1 MLSYFVQQSHFCAM
15 NFSTLPNLAA
25 LAMLVA
31 VFWAISRKET
41 AERLH
46 LWLSGWFLVLLHFAA
61 QFFIPADGTATNWL
75 IAASIDC
82 LMMASVAF
90 LISVSRVGTTW
101 PRQLIMALTIGL
113 PCLAYTNAVVWEI
126 HSSVYYYFVIACG
139 VILPLEAFRRLY
151 QKLDLYAAGIA
162 SAILLSAAAVV
173 YAVRSGNADL
183 GPTIILTVLNLASAV
198 LYWRHHERSTAGVL
212 TTVGGFLL
220 WALVF
225 PCSALIAMYF
235 PSVKVESEV
244 WNIPKYLV
252 ALGMI
257 LTLLEDQIKRSNY
270 LAYHDELTGLP
281 NRRLLDDRLDHAL
294 AHARRV
300 KSKVA
305 VLLLDLDHFKEVN
318 DTFGHRVGDMTL
330 QAVVAQLAGRI
341 RSSDTLARS
350 GGDEFTV
357 VSEVADARGAAA
369 LVSALDSALSVP
381 VFVQGFQVR
390 TGLSI
395 GLALYPDDGLDP
407 DQLHAAADKA
417 MYVAKRAARNSAL
430 NANRRLDEITSP
442 LSPGAKAQ
450 TNCI

>member
-1 MLSYFVQQSHFCAM
+1 M

-46 LWLSGWFLVLLHFAA
+46 LWLAGWFLVLLHFTA
-61 QFFIPADGTATNWL
+61 QFFIPDSGPVSTW
-75 IAASIDC
+75 IVAASFDC
-82 LMMASVAF
+82 LMLASVAF
-90 LISVSRVGTTW
+90 LISVSRVATNW
-101 PRQLIMALTIGL
+101 QRQLVMSLAIGV
-113 PCLAYTNAVVWEI
+113 PCLAYTNAILWEI
-126 HSSVYYYFVIACG
+126 KSPAFYYFAIACG
-139 VILPLEAFRRLY
+139 VVLPLEAFRRLY
-151 QKLDLYAAGIA
+151 RKFDVYATGIVA
-162 SAILLSAAAVV
+162 ATLLSAAAAVW
-173 YAVRSGNADL
+173 AVRSGNPEL
-183 GPTIILTVLNLASAV
+183 GPTIILTVLNLSAAV
-198 LYWRHHERSTAGVL
+198 LYWQHHERTTAGVL
-212 TTVGGFLL
+212 TTVGGFVL
-220 WALVF
+220 WAFVF
-225 PCSALIAMYF
+225 PCSALIDIYIPQA
-235 PSVKVESEV
+235 KVESEV

-300 KSKVA
+300 GSKVA

-330 QAVVAQLAGRI
+330 QVVVAQLAGRI

-369 LVSALDSALSVP
+369 LLAALDSALSTP
-381 VFVQGFQVR
+381 VSVQGLQVH

-395 GLALYPDDGLDP
+395 GLALYPDDGSDP

-417 MYVAKRAARNSAL
+417 MYEAKRAARHSAL
-430 NANRRLDEITSP
+430 NANRRLDEINSSLTSA
-442 LSPGAKAQ
+442 AKTQA
-450 TNCI
+450 NYI

>member
-1 MLSYFVQQSHFCAM
+1 M

-46 LWLSGWFLVLLHFAA
+46 LWLAGWFLVLLHFTA
-61 QFFIPADGTATNWL
+61 QFFIPDNGPVSTW
-75 IAASIDC
+75 IVAASFDC
-82 LMMASVAF
+82 LMLSGVAF
-90 LISVSRVGTTW
+90 LISVSSVATTW
-101 PRQLIMALTIGL
+101 QRQLVMSLAIGL
-113 PCLAYTNAVVWEI
+113 PCLAYTNATLWEVK
-126 HSSVYYYFVIACG
+126 SSAFYYFVIACA
-139 VILPLEAFRRLY
+139 VAAPLEAFRRLY
-151 QKLDLYAAGIA
+151 RKFDLYAAGIVMA
-162 SAILLSAAAVV
+162 TLLSAAAAVW
-173 YAVRSGNADL
+173 AVRSGNADL
-183 GPTIILTVLNLASAV
+183 GPTIILTVLNLSAAV
-198 LYWRHHERSTAGVL
+198 LYWNHHERVTAGVL
-212 TTVGGFLL
+212 TTVSGFVL

-225 PCSALIAMYF
+225 PSATLFEIYM
-235 PSVKVESEV
+235 PSVKIESEV

-257 LTLLEDQIKRSNY
+257 LTLLEDQIVRSNY

-281 NRRLLDDRLDHAL
+281 NRRLLDDRLDQAL
-294 AHARRV
+294 AHAKRIQ
-300 KSKVA
+300 SKVA

-330 QAVVAQLAGRI
+330 QAVVAQLASRI

-357 VSEVADARGAAA
+357 VSEVSDEHGAAA
-369 LVSALDSALSVP
+369 LLAALDSALSSP
-381 VFVQGFQVR
+381 MFVQGLQVR

-395 GLALYPDDGLDP
+395 GLALYPDDGINP

-417 MYVAKRAARNSAL
+417 MYIAKRAARTPVL
-430 NANRRLDEITSP
+430 NANPRMDEITSALTP
-442 LSPGAKAQ
+442 AAKAQ
-450 TNCI
+450 TNFI